1 MKILKISILFVA
13 VLGVIVLIF
22 GTDFLKEIGSDDP
35 AKSSEYKF
43 IQSSVEKEWNNST
56 DWDES
61 IFKENH
67 VLINQSKLRDYDKN
81 TLIEHNCSRAI
92 SRIDT
97 LIFEEW
103 EKPNCNDNVIKHYIA
118 ATGEI
123 TEVNSET
130 RNHETF
136 KKIMSVYETYNTVNK
151 FISEAIGLTPEF
163 KPAEME
169 WNKFKK
175 YRETIENKL
184 NSINNN
190 SNYTTYLSNIT
201 KFKNGLNDIPN
212 RLDKAQNNFYT
223 QLGNNIINYFSTQ
236 LSQTNDIDV
245 LTQLQRSLNNC
256 REKYKSESGKTLDT
270 KKLNT
275 SYEIKIDQLKN
286 PRSDI

>member
-1 MKILKISILFVA
+1 MKILKLSILFA
-13 VLGVIVLIF
+13 AILGVIVLIF

-35 AKSSEYKF
+35 SKPSDYKF

-67 VLINQSKLRDYDKN
+67 VLIDQSKLRDYDKN

-103 EKPNCNDNVIKHYIA
+103 GKSNCNDNVIKHYIA
-118 ATGEI
+118 ATGKI
-123 TEVNSET
+123 TEVNSEI

-151 FISEAIGLTPEF
+151 FISKVIGLTPIF
-163 KPAEME
+163 NPTNKT
-169 WNKFKK
+169 WNHFST
-175 YRETIENKL
+175 YRTTIENKL
-184 NSINNN
+184 NSIKNN
-190 SNYTTYLSNIT
+190 SNYTNYLSNIT
-201 KFKNGLNDIPN
+201 KFRNGLNNIPN
-212 RLDKAQNNFYT
+212 RLNEAQRTFYT
-223 QLGNNIINYFSTQ
+223 QLGNNIINYFSNQ
-236 LSQTNDIDV
+236 LERTNDIDV
-245 LTQLQRSLNNC
+245 LKQQQRSLNNC
-256 REKYKSESGKTLDT
+256 KRNYESESSKTLDT
-270 KKLNT
+270 YYLNR
-275 SYEIKIDQLKN
+275 SYREKINQLEN